1 MGQKS
6 SKQNKTSF
14 NLEEEID
21 YISEQSG
28 LDKEELRTIYETFA
42 KKGELNKKEFVL
54 TYRKFY
60 PK

>member
-21 YISEQSG
+21 YISKQSG

>member
-28 LDKEELRTIYETFA
+28 LDKEELRTIYETFV

>member
-6 SKQNKTSF
+6 SKRNKTSF

-21 YISEQSG
+21 YISEHSG

-42 KKGELNKKEFVL
+42 KKGELNKKEFAL